1 VFYAGRSFT
10 AIPAKRNVKQHQKDE
25 QRLKSLS
32 LKRPSDGS
40 TPLTRFGVTVLSRG
54 QKPPTHEQCDAER
67 LLKLQK
73 GSEVSNSAQGST
85 TDYTQHISEIKS
97 LPVVKKVEETA
108 EKTGPLFSTAKQSK
122 EL

>member
-10 AIPAKRNVKQHQKDE
+10 AIPAKHNVRQHQKDE

-32 LKRPSDGS
+32 LKRSSNGIM
-40 TPLTRFGVTVLSRG
+40 PLTRFGVTVLSQG

-67 LLKLQK
+67 LLKLRK
-73 GSEVSNSAQGST
+73 GSEVSNAAQGST
-85 TDYTQHISEIKS
+85 TDDTQHVSELKS
-97 LPVVKKVEETA
+97 LPVVMKVEETA
-108 EKTGPLFSTAKQSK
+108 EKTRPLFSTAKQSK